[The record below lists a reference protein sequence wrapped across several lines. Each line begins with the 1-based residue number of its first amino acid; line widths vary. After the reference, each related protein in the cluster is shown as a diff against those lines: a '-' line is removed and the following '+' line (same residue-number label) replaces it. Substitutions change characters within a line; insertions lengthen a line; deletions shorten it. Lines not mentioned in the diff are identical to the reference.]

1 LLPKVKENCVGQRHN
16 VNHRYLLLQ
25 ITLEI
30 QIKKKRKEKK
40 RKEKKKQLRWP
51 SKPFQQKIPK
61 KASIAKNSNL
71 VKQLKLYKSKCALLI
86 LSSQQFDLSSQQ

>member
-1 LLPKVKENCVGQRHN
+1 LLPKVKENCISQRHN

-40 RKEKKKQLRWP
+40 RQLRWP
-51 SKPFQQKIPK
+51 SKPLQQKIPK

>member
-1 LLPKVKENCVGQRHN
+1 LLLPKVKENCIGQRHN

-40 RKEKKKQLRWP
+40 RQLRWP

>member
-1 LLPKVKENCVGQRHN
+1 LLLPKVKENCISQRHN

-40 RKEKKKQLRWP
+40 RKEKAIEVA
-51 SKPFQQKIPK
+51 F
-61 KASIAKNSNL
+61 
-71 VKQLKLYKSKCALLI
+71 
-86 LSSQQFDLSSQQ
+86 